1 MQHPIIK
8 VEKTE
13 IEIRETIDSN
23 LLLLW
28 GGALK
33 SYDKDEYIFHEEQ
46 HPHFYHQLVNG
57 KIKMVNLMED
67 GKEFIQGFFSSGQSF
82 GEPPI
87 FGEGEYPASAIAVEP
102 SVVIRLNLASFKQ
115 LLSENFEVHWS
126 ITKLLSQRIIHKAQ
140 SLKGITCLTPEQ
152 RIIYV
157 LNEFKRDLVNIDA
170 PDIRTKVE
178 YTRQQIA
185 DMTGLRVE
193 TVIRVMRSLFERKL
207 LMITKG
213 KVYY

>member
-1 MQHPIIK
+1 MSHADK
-8 VEKTE
+8 SEMD
-13 IEIRETIDSN
+13 IRETIDSN

-33 SYDKDEYIFHEEQ
+33 NYDKNEYIFHEDQ
-46 HPHFYHQLVNG
+46 QPHFYHQLISG
-57 KIKMVNLMED
+57 KIKMSNLMED
-67 GKEFIQGFFSSGQSF
+67 GKEFIQGFFNSGQSF

-87 FGEGEYPASAIAVEP
+87 FGEGKYPASAITVEP

-115 LLSENFEVHWS
+115 LLRENFEAHWA

-140 SLKGITCLTPEQ
+140 SLKGITCLSPEQ
-152 RIIYV
+152 RVLYV
-157 LNEFKRDLVNIDA
+157 LNEFKRDLVNIEA
-170 PDIRTKVE
+170 PDIKTKVE

-193 TVIRVMRSLFERKL
+193 TVIRVMRNLFERKM